1 MTQPEGLHSPGL
13 GVLIEYCMASKQ
25 CFQMEASYN
34 TEICASLIGL
44 SCFVRCFA
52 QMNIHVVMH
61 TYIGLA
67 VPCHQR
73 DTSSGFVLRSILLLS
88 MDKITSRDDANT
100 KPDVLSRET
109 TLGDGQVEKIH
120 STDEPIPGPPPNN
133 EANSDHSSG
142 SNHNEPPRGRA
153 GYTHLAQTM
162 TQTQLG
168 MVRKYKELS
177 LLNLLYLQ
185 AEIHQLQTDWEY
197 QVAADA
203 RPDADPRRRQ
213 WDYHWWAMVDGEAQ
227 GLGGQR
233 WEAWLKLRERLYEYC
248 AQDIHSVPSSSVPSL
263 DLSLFKA
270 G

>member
-1 MTQPEGLHSPGL
+1 
-13 GVLIEYCMASKQ
+13 
-25 CFQMEASYN
+25 
-34 TEICASLIGL
+34 
-44 SCFVRCFA
+44 
-52 QMNIHVVMH
+52 
-61 TYIGLA
+61 
-67 VPCHQR
+67 
-73 DTSSGFVLRSILLLS
+73 
-88 MDKITSRDDANT
+88 MDKTTSRDDVNL

-109 TLGDGQVEKIH
+109 TLGDGQVEKLP
-120 STDEPIPGPPPNN
+120 SKDEPIPEPTPNDD
-133 EANSDHSSG
+133 EANNAQRRSG
-142 SNHNEPPRGRA
+142 PNVSEPPRGRA

-213 WDYHWWAMVDGEAQ
+213 WDYHWWAMVDGRAQ

-248 AQDIHSVPSSSVPSL
+248 AQNSFFFHPF
-263 DLSLFKA
+263 LFFDF
-270 G
+270 

>member
-1 MTQPEGLHSPGL
+1 
-13 GVLIEYCMASKQ
+13 
-25 CFQMEASYN
+25 
-34 TEICASLIGL
+34 
-44 SCFVRCFA
+44 
-52 QMNIHVVMH
+52 
-61 TYIGLA
+61 
-67 VPCHQR
+67 
-73 DTSSGFVLRSILLLS
+73 
-88 MDKITSRDDANT
+88 MDETTSRDDVHL

-109 TLGDGQVEKIH
+109 TLGDGQVEKLP
-120 STDEPIPGPPPNN
+120 STDEPIPGPGLNN
-133 EANSDHSSG
+133 DDDDDDDDEASNAHRRSG
-142 SNHNEPPRGRA
+142 SNDGEPPRGRA

-213 WDYHWWAMVDGEAQ
+213 WDYHWWAMVDGRAQ

-233 WEAWLKLRERLYEYC
+233 WEAWLKLREKLYEYC
-248 AQDIHSVPSSSVPSL
+248 AQNFLFFIPSSSFIFKFSHSL
-263 DLSLFKA
+263 FLSLRLFLWSNLA
-270 G
+270 DNGNVLPFSVL

>member
-1 MTQPEGLHSPGL
+1 
-13 GVLIEYCMASKQ
+13 
-25 CFQMEASYN
+25 
-34 TEICASLIGL
+34 
-44 SCFVRCFA
+44 
-52 QMNIHVVMH
+52 
-61 TYIGLA
+61 
-67 VPCHQR
+67 
-73 DTSSGFVLRSILLLS
+73 
-88 MDKITSRDDANT
+88 MDKITSRDDANS

-109 TLGDGQVEKIH
+109 TLGDGQVEKIP
-120 STDEPIPGPPPNN
+120 SKDEPIPGPPPNDETDN
-133 EANSDHSSG
+133 DHHPG

-203 RPDADPRRRQ
+203 RPEADPRRRQ

-248 AQDIHSVPSSSVPSL
+248 A
-263 DLSLFKA
+263 
-270 G
+270 